1 MPSYDPVVPPPP
13 IVSMPQPPQA
23 TSGVPPPP
31 QMQYEAY
38 NQQPQQQQSGV
49 PPPPQMQY
57 EAFNQQQQQ
66 QQGGI
71 PPPPQMQYEVNQQ
84 QPQQQGGIPPP
95 PQMQYEVN
103 QQHQQQGGIP
113 SPPQMQYEVNQQQG
127 GIPPPPQMQYE
138 QQGQQGQPPQ
148 PPPGMPPNNPNGYPE
163 GPPSAGIYGPP
174 GPRPRTP
181 LSNPLPTPPRDLY
194 EMSPYRSLLK
204 DLPATAQRLERHY
217 AMGPGAQPQY
227 TVPQPQQP
235 QRHGGGGGISA
246 LLGGSKKK
254 GGKGL
259 FRSSSTASQRDMPQP
274 LLGTMAGEFFGGP
287 QRSNSQN
294 SYLAPPSS
302 GSSQHGAGLLGA
314 SMPISHPAESD
325 PNRPPPVRFDHTSP
339 LSGFMN
345 HSPHRVLYQNHTYP
359 SALHLLEALKFIGHR
374 PELAERIRA
383 VRDVQDVYPLSAS
396 MQEFVRADWGQV
408 LKLYLS
414 RFLLLTLAPVPLGA
428 CSAT

>member
-1 MPSYDPVVPPPP
+1 
-13 IVSMPQPPQA
+13 
-23 TSGVPPPP
+23 
-31 QMQYEAY
+31 
-38 NQQPQQQQSGV
+38 
-49 PPPPQMQY
+49 
-57 EAFNQQQQQ
+57 
-66 QQGGI
+66 
-71 PPPPQMQYEVNQQ
+71 
-84 QPQQQGGIPPP
+84 
-95 PQMQYEVN
+95 
-103 QQHQQQGGIP
+103 
-113 SPPQMQYEVNQQQG
+113 
-127 GIPPPPQMQYE
+127 
-138 QQGQQGQPPQ
+138 
-148 PPPGMPPNNPNGYPE
+148 MPPNNPNGYPE

-408 LKLYLS
+408 FLQSVEEVLYMKFKQHPDLRS
-414 RFLLLTLAPVPLGA
+414 QLMNTGSADIIYAEAEDAYWGEGPAGQGTNELGK
-428 CSAT
+428 SIMRVRERLRREGYTGGPPSNGP